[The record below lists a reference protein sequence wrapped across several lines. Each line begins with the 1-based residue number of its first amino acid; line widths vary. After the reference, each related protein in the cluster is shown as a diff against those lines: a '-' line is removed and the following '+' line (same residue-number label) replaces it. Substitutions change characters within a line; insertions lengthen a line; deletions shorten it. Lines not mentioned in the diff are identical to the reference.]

1 MSGADKQQLADL
13 ESLICATLQ
22 SLLRKVS
29 PEDARTIAPS
39 VMEALLLMFQTSAAG
54 SSSGV
59 LEDALMTVGVLV
71 EGVCVCVCVRAC
83 VRVCVCLCLR
93 LYVYPPADSVLSFSL
108 LSTGGGLPERC

>member
-1 MSGADKQQLADL
+1 MADKQQLADL

-54 SSSGV
+54 SSSG
-59 LEDALMTVGVLV
+59 LMTVGVLV
-71 EGVCVCVCVRAC
+71 EGVCVCMCACVCVSVSAF
-83 VRVCVCLCLR
+83 VCV
-93 LYVYPPADSVLSFSL
+93 
-108 LSTGGGLPERC
+108 STS